1 MKYRLLSSIYYEN
14 LDLYNE
20 IYDKRYNSESTYRYN
35 FEINKDKA
43 FLVINNN
50 ILQAINRILKLDKEF
65 VLKADCLPQIALKQ
79 YTKKCIIDEIKMT
92 NDIEGVV
99 STRKEISEI
108 LNDIN
113 GKKKGNRLYG
123 LVKKYELLTEEEILL
138 KNCFD
143 IRILYDEFVL
153 KEVKSENKDHI
164 PDGTIFRKDA
174 VYVQNKTGKTIHTGL
189 NPESKIIEV
198 LTECLSILNNS
209 EYNMLVSIAVFH
221 YMFGYIHPFYD
232 GNGRIS
238 RFISSYLLSRELHPI
253 IAYRLSYTIKKDI
266 NNYYKNFKIVND
278 EKNKGEIT
286 CFVEYFFGILIE
298 SLEDLNSYL
307 SDRIKKLKFYEN
319 RINKNLKSIYEIDD
333 RELSILYVLVQNSLF
348 GENGLSVEE
357 ITEIVDAGTSKVRTT
372 LKSFEISRIII
383 KKQSGKKF
391 IYDVDLDMI
400 EKLNSN

>member
-14 LDLYNE
+14 SDLYNE
-20 IYDKRYNSESTYRYN
+20 IYNKRYNSESTYRYN

-50 ILQAINRILKLDKEF
+50 ILQAMNKILKLDKKF
-65 VLKADCLPQIALKQ
+65 VLKADYLPQIALKQ

-108 LNDIN
+108 LNDIT

-123 LVKKYELLTEEEILL
+123 LIKKYELLTEEEILL
-138 KNCFD
+138 RNCSD
-143 IRILYDEFVL
+143 IRVLYDEFVL
-153 KEVKSENKDHI
+153 NEVKLENKEHI
-164 PDGTIFRKDA
+164 PDGTLFRKDS
-174 VYVQNKTGKTIHTGL
+174 VYVQNKVGKTIHAGL
-189 NPESKIIEV
+189 SPESKIIEV
-198 LTECLSILNNS
+198 LTECLSILNNN
-209 EYNMLVSIAVFH
+209 EYNMLVSIGVFH

-286 CFVEYFFGILIE
+286 SFVEYFFGVLIE
-298 SLEDLNSYL
+298 SLEDLNLYL

-319 RINKNLKSIYEIDD
+319 KINSVLKNNEGLDE
-333 RELSILYVLVQNSLF
+333 RTLSILYVLVQNSLF

-357 ITEIVDAGTSKVRTT
+357 ITGIVDVGMSKVRST

-383 KKQSGKKF
+383 KKQAGRKF
-391 IYDVDLDMI
+391 IYDADLDMI
-400 EKLNSN
+400 ENIK